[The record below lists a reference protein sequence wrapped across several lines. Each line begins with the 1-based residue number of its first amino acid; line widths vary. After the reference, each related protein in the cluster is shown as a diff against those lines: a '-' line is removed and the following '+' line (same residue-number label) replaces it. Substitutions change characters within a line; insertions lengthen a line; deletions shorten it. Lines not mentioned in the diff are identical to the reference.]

1 LPGYAWYVPK
11 ADGYLNV
18 GIGAK
23 FLTLKNRGTTIRR
36 HWDYFIAKLAKCSLV
51 QGHTFR
57 PRGYNYY
64 LRQPLPAGHLDNAF
78 VIGDAAG
85 LATLDLGEGI
95 GPAIESGIL
104 AADAILTGRRFST
117 KSVTRYSLVHILSA
131 GLKTML
137 THRRFSNFD

>member
-1 LPGYAWYVPK
+1 
-11 ADGYLNV
+11 
-18 GIGAK
+18 
-23 FLTLKNRGTTIRR
+23 
-36 HWDYFIAKLAKCSLV
+36 WDDFIAKLAELSLV
-51 QGHTFR
+51 QGHTYR

-64 LRQPLPAGHLDNAF
+64 LRQPLPAGHLDNSF

-117 KSVTRYSLVHILSA
+117 KSVTRYSLGHILWA
-131 GLKTML
+131 GLKTTL
-137 THRRFSNFD
+137 TGKRFFNFH